1 MSHHHNGQ
9 STPSSSATNGNIMMN
24 NQSNGTNGSSIPSTN
39 KSIPLRPKQFQDV
52 LDVMRDP
59 NSVLFFEYSTESQ
72 VAKRTLNWAIYF
84 YQHKEFVKARD
95 ALIKCG
101 ELISTINSQLTQLL
115 RSNTTPNHH
124 DEGDSSKK
132 NSMLVQQQQLQAGKD
147 FLFKIILLVEHIDFL
162 LKQPQRQSSQ
172 SKAPTPSQQQQPS
185 TTNSSSS
192 STQKTL
198 SRISSG
204 IFSKIT
210 SIATGSSSSSSTLS
224 SSSGSSSNPSNSS
237 SESSLLRFI
246 NNVGSALKKPKEDAP
261 IPNLAESYVQEQYV
275 FIEFMESKNNP
286 KTISEHPKTIPTSN
300 AGIVLTTPSSSST
313 SRESVSTLQQRLQ
326 TVMKGTK
333 PSQPQQQLPTIQQ
346 PQPPPSNVLPRLS
359 LDVSPNENRSPQS
372 ASRMKSFIHYMDSR
386 KDLTPDNISPQD
398 VKNMI
403 KILNENLKTL
413 GSSSNY
419 KAVEA
424 LGQIHERILPF
435 KKQILK
441 ELSNQS
447 TKEKSKKLYML
458 KKFLKI
464 AFAAQMVNHFISK
477 EQSVNTLQENL
488 QQFFEVDNFT
498 LQLLIIYGIAESFDH
513 TYFCLSYLL
522 NCIENFSQTI
532 NSVNQYQVEKRQIY
546 RQVDELVF
554 GHLRNRIMELKW
566 CFGIDTFAYVTNDF
580 DGDALL
586 ALDTLLSCL
595 VGWQK
600 VKSLMGDYSVN
611 NPSSTSNIIADSLA
625 HFVRKVYILNRE
637 IISNNLKQSG
647 RLKGFFLEATFNMN
661 LATFVVDESK
671 QLIAR
676 FAPYLDK
683 HLVESNTSFADI
695 ICSEFS
701 KHLTVEVSAFCQE
714 ALKYQNA
721 CIEQGRKNKY
731 LRVYFNELNLGVINK
746 LCSHLATKY
755 RVLQEL
761 SAFVGT
767 FDFTMFY
774 EIVSLCITVAT
785 PNRLKDFYAKVMSMD
800 TLDKPI
806 DKTVLY
812 TFSCIDMANASLK
825 PIHTIYNLDGI
836 IRNQNDK
843 YLSFLTL
850 HFEAI
855 RPTISEYLQTMLSR
869 CKFELSKQGNVH
881 DRIRLACIA
890 FNNVNG
896 LFLYAKDILQHF
908 NNAIYTQLLEDYERN
923 IDPEDEDNE
932 VNYNLLHDKLIEV
945 YDFPTVKSIMNEIQM
960 ITTDMAFCIA
970 DWIYTMNEQRF
981 EAIFTSLPGKEMESL
996 VVLLSS
1002 LDRFFIHL
1010 SDVLYLELLHEVLK
1024 HLFVIYV
1031 QKLLRNK
1038 LLGCKQ
1044 QSHLNASELL
1054 SPISSVP
1061 PSMDIL
1067 SSSPGTSMFQYNS
1080 PNVGIQL
1087 CLNGFRDLFYA
1098 NGEGLPLDF
1107 LEQQSKELDIL
1118 LLIYTDDTESL
1129 INLYESLIGENDD
1142 KTLIDL
1148 YERFSNHLPSSNGGV
1163 HDESDNIS
1171 IASGHS
1177 GLSSNSSTDSVVML
1191 SLQQTI
1197 NNKNKND
1204 FLSPELILLLLNK
1217 RKKDRRARQYA
1228 KQRLKKDLQQQ

>member
-1 MSHHHNGQ
+1 M
-9 STPSSSATNGNIMMN
+9 
-24 NQSNGTNGSSIPSTN
+24 
-39 KSIPLRPKQFQDV
+39 F
-52 LDVMRDP
+52 
-59 NSVLFFEYSTESQ
+59 
-72 VAKRTLNWAIYF
+72 
-84 YQHKEFVKARD
+84 
-95 ALIKCG
+95 LI
-101 ELISTINSQLTQLL
+101 T
-115 RSNTTPNHH
+115 
-124 DEGDSSKK
+124 
-132 NSMLVQQQQLQAGKD
+132 AGKD
-147 FLFKIILLVEHIDFL
+147 FLFKIILLVEYIDLL
-162 LKQPQRQSSQ
+162 LKQKPSSSLSPQRQTSQ
-172 SKAPTPSQQQQPS
+172 SKVPPSQQQ
-185 TTNSSSS
+185 SSS
-192 STQKTL
+192 STTGSSTQRAL

-210 SIATGSSSSSSTLS
+210 SIATGSSSSTS
-224 SSSGSSSNPSNSS
+224 SSSSVNNINNTNNGNSS
-237 SESSLLRFI
+237 SESTLLRFI
-246 NNVGSALKKPKEDAP
+246 NNVGSALKKPKEDVP
-261 IPNLAESYVQEQYV
+261 IPNLAETYVQEQYV
-275 FIEFMESKNNP
+275 FIEFMDSKNNP
-286 KTISEHPKTIPTSN
+286 KKIPENPKTMPSLN
-300 AGIVLTTPSSSST
+300 AGVVTTASSLT

-333 PSQPQQQLPTIQQ
+333 PSQPQQLHAIQLHQQ
-346 PQPPPSNVLPRLS
+346 PQQPPSNAVPRLS

-372 ASRMKSFIHYMDSR
+372 ASRMKSFIYYIDSR
-386 KDLTPDNISPQD
+386 KDLSPENISAED

-413 GSSSNY
+413 GSTSNY
-419 KAVEA
+419 KALEV
-424 LGQIHERILPF
+424 LNRIHEKILPY
-435 KKQILK
+435 KKQILR

-464 AFAAQMVNHFISK
+464 AFTAQMVNHFISK
-477 EQSVNTLQENL
+477 EESVNTLQENL

-498 LQLLIIYGIAESFDH
+498 LHLLIIYGIAESFDH
-513 TYFCLSYLL
+513 THFCLSYLSH
-522 NCIENFSQTI
+522 NIENFSQSI

-586 ALDTLLSCL
+586 ALDALLSCL
-595 VGWQK
+595 IGWQK
-600 VKSLMGDYSVN
+600 VKTLMGDYSVN
-611 NPSSTSNIIADSLA
+611 NPPSTSHIIADSLA

-676 FAPYLDK
+676 FASHLDK
-683 HLVESNTSFADI
+683 HLIEANTTFADI

-721 CIEQGRKNKY
+721 CIEQGKKNKY

-761 SAFVGT
+761 SAFVGN

-855 RPTISEYLQTMLSR
+855 RPTISEYLQTMLNR

-960 ITTDMAFCIA
+960 VTTDMAFCIA
-970 DWIYTMNEQRF
+970 DWIYAMNEQRF
-981 EAIFTSLPGKEMESL
+981 EAIFTCLPGKEMEHL
-996 VVLLSS
+996 MVLLSS

-1067 SSSPGTSMFQYNS
+1067 STSPGTSIFQYNS
-1080 PNVGIQL
+1080 PHIGIQI

-1107 LEQQSKELDIL
+1107 IEQQAKELDIL

-1129 INLYESLIGENDD
+1129 INLYETLIGENDD

-1148 YERFSNHLPSSNGGV
+1148 YDRFSNHLPSNGSV
-1163 HDESDNIS
+1163 HDDIDNIS

-1191 SLQQTI
+1191 SLQKTI

-1228 KQRLKKDLQQQ
+1228 RQRLKKDLQQQQQ